1 MQLFIIAAIA
11 QLALGSPINAK
22 GASVSPGFISGNII
36 QVPANIP
43 INASG
48 NSVNVIGAV
57 NPAFGNT
64 STNDSKNL

>member
-1 MQLFIIAAIA
+1 MQLFIIATIA
-11 QLALGSPINAK
+11 QFALGTPINAK
-22 GASVSPGFISGNII
+22 GASRSPGFASGNII

-57 NPAFGNT
+57 NPVFGNT
-64 STNDSKNL
+64 STNESKNL